1 MIKRLI
7 VGLALV
13 LPLVLGA
20 PAADAEEIKLV
31 KSGTFEIEG
40 KSIGFLVGFRWGTG
54 ILTLNDGTR
63 LKFSFKGAKA
73 IETGVA
79 VIKATGVV
87 YNMKKVTDF
96 EGLYSGLSGSL
107 TLGKDLVGFVN
118 YVNDTSGV
126 IVAVKTSS
134 KGVRLSAPAPGGI
147 SVSFQN

>member
-20 PAADAEEIKLV
+20 PAADAKEMKLV
-31 KSGTFEIEG
+31 KSGTFEVEG
-40 KSIGFLVGFRWGTG
+40 KSIGFLIGFRWGTG

-63 LKFSFKGAKA
+63 LKFSFKGVKA
-73 IETGVA
+73 IETGAA

-107 TLGKDLVGFVN
+107 TLGKDLLGFVK

-126 IVAVKTSS
+126 IVAVKPTS